1 MHEHRSRCLPMV
13 YDRRSLGESPVH
25 PISASVGGTTLAL
38 LNPAILDQ
46 SLVPVKLI
54 SQSEEDPKEN
64 SGDGFGVNLPYGCWV
79 RLKVAKIG

>member
-1 MHEHRSRCLPMV
+1 MN
-13 YDRRSLGESPVH
+13 RRSPEGESRPSYFRQRRRYN
-25 PISASVGGTTLAL
+25 PSL